1 MFLMYNTF
9 CLNGQS
15 FLVQNLSGVLIM
27 NKKKYAILLLVLLS
41 CVTILTGCNLFSTNN
56 YVALSSI
63 VATSGNISVT
73 REDLLNAYYS
83 SGYYY
88 NYVYGYTQEEA
99 IRMTIDDLI
108 DQRYL
113 LDYID
118 SNEKYALNNDNYNK
132 AIYDTYSY
140 MNSRLQTVVNE
151 VRSEFGLTVEEVATD
166 EETEEPEFAPQERYQ
181 TKFDYVNGKVIYENY
196 TSSDEDD
203 EETEFYGNFLSADSA
218 KQYTIDNYIVT
229 NHIKGS
235 SSHFKSLVQDRFMT
249 TLKQEQAGYGYK
261 DLSDSAVL
269 KREIETIFDGNIDSQ
284 KIARFQYIVQR
295 ENGFVFDEG
304 ENNYVITQDLLQDI
318 VDEYKTIY
326 ASNMAEYRSSSQ
338 QNRSSY
344 FTNVA
349 DSSKR
354 ANYVYYG
361 NPDEETLI
369 TCTHILIKLSDEQLS
384 QIEDLEANKLYYGEK
399 LERAKSAITSW
410 ANTFA
415 YERSLTTG
423 EVIDEVGL
431 SVETLFDNVKND
443 VNRQS
448 SLEDKIN
455 QFNDY
460 LYRYNVDTGIINAKY
475 DYVVGTNNSAMVDSF
490 TNLVR
495 DLYDNGNGTV
505 GSIGYC
511 YEENDNYSGYHIVM
525 YTGTLQNLYSSL
537 SDLQSLTIQNVYQ
550 VLSSEKTS
558 LSYNQTMFELMFD
571 TVVQDNYEEY
581 ATSIV
586 ETQKSGASI
595 NYNVGN
601 FSDLY

>member
-1 MFLMYNTF
+1 
-9 CLNGQS
+9 
-15 FLVQNLSGVLIM
+15 M

-166 EETEEPEFAPQERYQ
+166 EETEDPEFAPQERYQ

-203 EETEFYGNFLSADSA
+203 EETEFYGNFLSVDSA

>member
-1 MFLMYNTF
+1 MYNTF
-9 CLNGQS
+9 CLNRQS

-203 EETEFYGNFLSADSA
+203 EETEFYGNFLSVDSA

-349 DSSKR
+349 NSSKR

-423 EVIDEVGL
+423 EVIDEVGI

>member
-1 MFLMYNTF
+1 MYNTF

-166 EETEEPEFAPQERYQ
+166 EETEDPEFAPQERYQ

-203 EETEFYGNFLSADSA
+203 EETEFYGNFLSVDSA

>member
-1 MFLMYNTF
+1 MYNTF

-166 EETEEPEFAPQERYQ
+166 EEAEEPEFAPQERYQ

-203 EETEFYGNFLSADSA
+203 EETEFYGNFLSVDSA

-295 ENGFVFDEG
+295 ENGFAFDEN
-304 ENNYVITQDLLQDI
+304 ENNYVMTQKLLQDI
-318 VDEYKTIY
+318 VDKYKKNYDI
-326 ASNMAEYRSSSQ
+326 NMAEYRSSSQ

-344 FTNVA
+344 FTKVVN
-349 DSSKR
+349 SSKR

-384 QIEDLEANKLYYGEK
+384 QIEDLQANKLYYGEK

-423 EVIDEVGL
+423 EVIDEVGI

>member
-1 MFLMYNTF
+1 MYNTF

-203 EETEFYGNFLSADSA
+203 EETEFYGNFLSVDSA

-443 VNRQS
+443 VDRQS

>member
-203 EETEFYGNFLSADSA
+203 EETEFYGNFLSVDSA

>member
-1 MFLMYNTF
+1 MYNTF

-203 EETEFYGNFLSADSA
+203 EETEFYGNFLSVDSA

-369 TCTHILIKLSDEQLS
+369 TCTHILIKLSDKQLS

-399 LERAKSAITSW
+399 LERAKRAITSW

>member
-1 MFLMYNTF
+1 MYNTF

>member
-203 EETEFYGNFLSADSA
+203 EETEFYGNFLSVDSA

-443 VNRQS
+443 VDRQS

>member
-1 MFLMYNTF
+1 MYNTF

-318 VDEYKTIY
+318 VDEYKAIY

-423 EVIDEVGL
+423 EVIDEVGI
-431 SVETLFDNVKND
+431 SVETLFDNVKNKVD
-443 VNRQS
+443 RQS

-586 ETQKSGASI
+586 ETQKSGANI

>member
-1 MFLMYNTF
+1 MYNTF

-203 EETEFYGNFLSADSA
+203 EETEFYGNFLSVDSA